1 MRRIVTIIALTF
13 AIGLFTAISGA
24 GATEPPTLTFE
35 MLEKTVFSDTPPPT
49 FPAELSQLEGKRI
62 HITGFAAPYDDPE
75 HLMKMVVLKSPGGCF
90 FCSPP
95 PATAVVF
102 VRRAAGDPSLKN
114 VTDPV
119 DVEGTLLLWRSE
131 MKDDDAAKGFL
142 FTIDEAKV
150 TVKKK

>member
-1 MRRIVTIIALTF
+1 MRRIVPIIVTF
-13 AIGLFTAISGA
+13 AIGLLSGISGA
-24 GATEPPTLTFE
+24 GATETPTLTFE

-49 FPAELSQLEGKRI
+49 FPAELSQLEGKRVRI
-62 HITGFAAPYDDPE
+62 AGFAAPYDDPE

-90 FCSPP
+90 FCAPP

-102 VRRAAGDPSLKN
+102 VRRVAGDPPLKN

-119 DVEGTLLLWRSE
+119 DVEGTLHLWRSE

-142 FTIDEAKV
+142 FTIDEAKAS
-150 TVKKK
+150 VKKQ